1 MKQQTMQLQLSGMS
15 CAGCAKS
22 IERALSE
29 VNGVDEVHVNF
40 ATEIAAVKGTKLD
53 GQKLTA
59 AVKAA
64 GYDAQAIDHSQP
76 ATSDP
81 QAQAQQRQLVK
92 FIIAALLS
100 LPLLYTM
107 FGHFSWTEGVPV
119 PDLLMSPWLQLMLA
133 TPVQFV
139 IGWQFY
145 RGSYHALRGGAA
157 NMDVL
162 VALGTSAAYFYS
174 IYLAWFDD
182 TFQRHDGLYFETS
195 AVLITLIVLGKWFEA
210 RAKGRSSNAIRQ
222 LLELQP
228 AKALLEQDADST
240 KQVAVADL
248 QVGDIVHV
256 QPGQNVPVDG
266 EVISGSSAIDESML
280 TGESMPV
287 SKSAGD
293 KVIGGTLNTTGF
305 IRVQVKQTGADTAL
319 AKIVKVVE
327 QAQTSKA
334 PIQRLADK
342 VAGIFVPVVLVIAL
356 LTCLIWFFL
365 LAPGDWRQAFES
377 TVAVL
382 VIACPCALG
391 LATPTSIM
399 AGSGRAAQA
408 GVLFKQSAVLEMTHT
423 IDTIVFD
430 KTGTLTEGKPKLT
443 DFELLSETIS
453 KSAIAG
459 LLLAVEKQ
467 SAHPLAQAIVRGTES
482 LTESATTPKVKEFS
496 ALHGKG
502 VSATIIGLDGDVE
515 HTQHALIGTL
525 RLLKEH
531 DTVISP
537 AAEQRFQELQQQ
549 GKTVMAVAVNQQLV
563 AYVAVADTLRETS
576 KNALQLLRQRGLK
589 LIMLT
594 GDNRQTAQ
602 AIAEQLGIDEVIAEV
617 LPEDKARQI
626 KQLQAEGRCV
636 AMVGDGV
643 NDAPAL
649 AVADVGVAM
658 GSGTDVAIETAD
670 IALLRADL
678 QTLVHAIEM
687 SELTLRNIRQNLFW
701 AFAYNTLGIPIAAA
715 GLLAPWL
722 AGGAMA
728 LSSVSVVLNALRL
741 QRVKLSSVQ

>member
-1 MKQQTMQLQLSGMS
+1 MRQNIQLQLSGMS

-22 IERALSE
+22 IERALTDVS
-29 VNGVDEVHVNF
+29 GVDEVQVNF
-40 ATEIAAVKGTKLD
+40 ATEIAAVKGSNLD
-53 GQKLTA
+53 TEALIA
-59 AVKAA
+59 AVKDA
-64 GYDAQAIDHSQP
+64 GYAAELVDHNQP
-76 ATSDP
+76 LGDDP
-81 QAQAQQRQLVK
+81 REQAQQRQFIK
-92 FIIAALLS
+92 FVIAALLS

-107 FGHFSWTEGVPV
+107 FGHFSWTQNIPV
-119 PDLLMSPWLQLMLA
+119 PAVLMSPWLQLLLA
-133 TPVQFV
+133 TPVQFI

-145 RGSYHALRGGAA
+145 RGSYHALRGGTA

-174 IYLAWFDD
+174 IYLAWFAADYNP
-182 TFQRHDGLYFETS
+182 HEGLYFETS

-228 AKALLEQDADST
+228 AKALLEQGKDDT
-240 KQVAVADL
+240 QEVAVASL
-248 QVGDIVHV
+248 TVGDIVQV
-256 QPGQNVPVDG
+256 RPGQNVPVDG
-266 EVISGSSAIDESML
+266 KVISGDSAIDESML

-287 SKSAGD
+287 TKSTGD
-293 KVIGGTLNTTGF
+293 QVIGGTLNTTGF
-305 IRVQVKQTGADTAL
+305 LRVEVQQTGAGTAL
-319 AKIVKVVE
+319 AKIVAVVE
-327 QAQTSKA
+327 QAQNSKA

-356 LTCLIWFFL
+356 ITFCAWLFYF
-365 LAPGDWRQAFES
+365 APGNWRQAFEA

-408 GVLFKQSAVLEMTHT
+408 GVLFKQSEVLETTHA

-443 DFELLSETIS
+443 DFALFSQTVD
-453 KSAIAG
+453 KS
-459 LLLAVEKQ
+459 LLASYLFVVEKQ
-467 SAHPLAQAIVRGTES
+467 SEHPLAQAIVEGTRDLIEP
-482 LTESATTPKVKEFS
+482 TRQFTVDEFQ
-496 ALHGKG
+496 AVQGKG
-502 VSATIIGLDGDVE
+502 VCAKVAEAGTATENKPTITLLVGS
-515 HTQHALIGTL
+515 L
-525 RLLKEH
+525 RLLI
-531 DTVISP
+531 DRDVVVND
-537 AAEQRFQELQQQ
+537 AAEQRFKELQQQ
-549 GKTVMAVAVNQQLV
+549 GKTVMAIAVDGELV
-563 AYVAVADTLRETS
+563 AYVAVADTLRKSTKSALDKLS
-576 KNALQLLRQRGLK
+576 KRGLT
-589 LIMLT
+589 LVMLT
-594 GDNRQTAQ
+594 GDNQRTAN
-602 AIAEQLGIDEVIAEV
+602 AIAEQLGMDQVIAEV
-617 LPEDKARQI
+617 LPEDKANHI
-626 KQLQAEGRCV
+626 KQLQSQGKRV

-658 GSGTDVAIETAD
+658 GSGTDVAIEAAD

-678 QTLVHAIEM
+678 ETLVHAIEM

-701 AFAYNTLGIPIAAA
+701 AFAYNTLGIPVAAS

-741 QRVKLSSVQ
+741 QRAKLSK